1 MATVKISNLP
11 PAPPGTGTGSSQGTD
26 LFPATDTTD
35 TTSAASGTTK
45 KYTLS
50 EIYNWMLQAQG
61 LTVYEAVRAATT
73 LALTVTYANGIA
85 GVGATLTNAGAQI
98 ALSVDGV
105 TMAVG
110 NRVLVWQQTGPTQN
124 GIYVVTDIGSGSS
137 NWVMTRAT
145 DYDQPSEIVQYGIML
160 VNQGDTYA
168 GRLFQETGAGPFTI
182 GSTPITFALYTAGTL
197 QVPVLLS
204 QGGTSASLV
213 ADNGGIFYSTASA
226 GAILAGTVTA
236 GRVLQSGAGGAPS
249 WSTPTYPSASGT
261 SGKVLASDGTNI
273 VYSTSTFPV
282 VGGTAGN
289 ILISDGTNYIASTS
303 LWPNTVGSSGTI
315 LRSNGTSN
323 AYTTATYPSSTTIN
337 QILYS
342 SANNTIAG
350 ITTANSGAL
359 VTNGS
364 GVPSWQAMSAG
375 QVLIGTT
382 AGAPVAAAINSGTG
396 IVVANGSGTITV
408 SATGGGFATV
418 SIAGTSQAGAVST
431 KYIAL
436 NAGQTTLT
444 LPSTYAVGD
453 VIALIGSTANVGGWI
468 VQAAGGDTIRVNN
481 ATTSA
486 GGTVTC
492 TAVAG
497 QCIELVCDVANS
509 SWIMDSTVSVLLTT
523 A

>member
-61 LTVYEAVRAATT
+61 LTVYAAVRVATT
-73 LALTVTYANGIA
+73 LALTVVYDNGTA
-85 GVGATLTNAGAQI
+85 GVGATLTNAGAQV
-98 ALSVDGV
+98 ALEVDGV

-110 NRVLVWQQTGPTQN
+110 DRVLVWQQTGPTQN
-124 GIYVVTDIGSGSS
+124 GIYVVTNIGSDSS

-160 VNQGDTYA
+160 VNQGATYA

-204 QGGTSASLV
+204 QGGTSASLT
-213 ADNGGIFYSTASA
+213 ASNGGIFYSTASA

-236 GRVLQSGAGGAPS
+236 RQILQSGAGAAPS
-249 WSTPTYPSASGT
+249 WSTTTYPA
-261 SGKVLASDGTNI
+261 TNAI
-273 VYSTSTFPV
+273 
-282 VGGTAGN
+282 
-289 ILISDGTNYIASTS
+289 
-303 LWPNTVGSSGTI
+303 NTI
-315 LRSNGTSN
+315 MY
-323 AYTTATYPSSTTIN
+323 A
-337 QILYS
+337 S
-342 SANNTIAG
+342 SANVLG
-350 ITTANSGAL
+350 VITPVNSAAL
-359 VTNGS
+359 VSNGS

-396 IVVANGSGTITV
+396 IVVANGSGSITV
-408 SATGGGFATV
+408 SATGGGLATV
-418 SIAGTSQAGAVST
+418 SIAGTSQAAAVST

-453 VIALIGSTANVGGWI
+453 VIALIGATSNTGGWI
-468 VQAAGGDTIRVNN
+468 IQASAGDTIRVNN

-497 QCIELVCDVANS
+497 QCISLVCDVANV
-509 SWIMDSTVSVLLTT
+509 SWVMNTTSSVLLTT